1 MKFRITISLVLA
13 CFLEVHAEEPA
24 PEIKGLQQ
32 TAADF
37 ILAYNSKDAA
47 AIAALFAENGEITNL
62 TGDDATSGRA
72 EIKALY
78 EKFFAGK
85 EVPEMAIEVASVRL
99 VTPNLAIEDGTFHLD
114 YPGED
119 TPVRSTNYTA
129 VLQKNDAGI
138 WQIASTR
145 DLKDVTEPGSQL
157 ADLAANLKG
166 DWTCQKDGTR
176 MDFAFGWD
184 DTGKFLIGEM
194 LTTSDDADPQTITMR
209 IGWDGARKTI
219 TWWTF
224 DSGGGFAKGDWTP
237 DGSGWILRTEGSNAN
252 GEATSANQRLA
263 FEGKEAIIWSIKDRI
278 IDGEKLPDFKMQ
290 IVRQAPEPEPEP
302 ETESEPEPA
311 AVDATEPAAAP
322 KPADQ

>member
-1 MKFRITISLVLA
+1 MKFRITITLVLA
-13 CFLEVHAEEPA
+13 CFLEVRAEESA

-47 AIAALFAENGEITNL
+47 AIAALFVENGEITNL
-62 TGDDATSGRA
+62 TGDDATCGRA

-78 EKFFAGK
+78 ENVFAGK

-99 VTPNLAIEDGTFHLD
+99 VTPNLAIEDGTCHLD
-114 YPGED
+114 FPGED
-119 TPVRSTNYTA
+119 TPVRSTTYTA

-145 DLKDVTEPGSQL
+145 DLKDVTEAGSQL
-157 ADLAANLKG
+157 ADLAASLKG

-194 LTTSDDADPQTITMR
+194 LTTSDDAEPQTITMR
-209 IGWDGARKTI
+209 IGWDGARKTV

-237 DGSGWILRTEGSNAN
+237 DDSGWILRTEGSNAN
-252 GEATSANQRLA
+252 GEATSANQHLA
-263 FEGKEAIIWSIKDRI
+263 FEGKEAIVWNIKDRI
-278 IDGEKLPDFKMQ
+278 IDGEILPDLEMQ
-290 IVRQAPEPEPEP
+290 IVRQAP
-302 ETESEPEPA
+302 EPEPA